1 MNTEQIRSLPD
12 LMTAKELQSF
22 LRISRASVYNL
33 MNAEGFPTIHI
44 GCRKMVDKAK
54 LLEWIEQNTN
64 GARSFTL

>member
-1 MNTEQIRSLPD
+1 MNSEQIRNLPD

-54 LLEWIEQNTN
+54 LL
-64 GARSFTL
+64 